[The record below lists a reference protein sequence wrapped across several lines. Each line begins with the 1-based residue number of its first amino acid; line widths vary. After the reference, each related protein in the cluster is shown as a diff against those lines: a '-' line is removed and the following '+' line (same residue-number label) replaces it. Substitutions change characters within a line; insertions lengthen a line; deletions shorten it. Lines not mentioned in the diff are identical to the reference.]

1 MNCYRKQQQT
11 NVIKMLTNASLNM
24 MLMLMINDRKN
35 SDLTK
40 HSTCLSSTLNKIAKS
55 VLLTNYAD
63 ILTKYENGCEQ
74 LVRVDFF
81 VSCLLKKSCLTF
93 PKPVFFSSYQR
104 TCAANEASRSSASF
118 SLISNSVFSWRAY
131 K

>member
-63 ILTKYENGCEQ
+63 ILTKYENNCEQ
-74 LVRVDFF
+74 MVRDWIF
-81 VSCLLKKSCLTF
+81 LF
-93 PKPVFFSSYQR
+93 PI
-104 TCAANEASRSSASF
+104 C
-118 SLISNSVFSWRAY
+118 
-131 K
+131 

>member
-1 MNCYRKQQQT
+1 
-11 NVIKMLTNASLNM
+11 MLTNVSLNM

-63 ILTKYENGCEQ
+63 ILTKYENDYEQ
-74 LVRVDFF
+74 MVRLEFF
-81 VSCLLKKSCLTF
+81 CFLFAKEVMLNISKACLL
-93 PKPVFFSSYQR
+93 FF
-104 TCAANEASRSSASF
+104 
-118 SLISNSVFSWRAY
+118 ISTNLCS
-131 K
+131 

>member
-11 NVIKMLTNASLNM
+11 NVIKLLTNVSLNM

-40 HSTCLSSTLNKIAKS
+40 HSTCLSSTLKKVAKS
-55 VLLTNYAD
+55 VLLTNYAN

-74 LVRVDFF
+74 MVRDWIFF

-118 SLISNSVFSWRAY
+118 SLISNSVFS
-131 K
+131 